1 MKKLTMVL
9 MCCMVLVGCENKSQS
24 TYESTMQVT
33 DGAKAK
39 ETEKEIE
46 QSPRNLYDTDE
57 LVVKTLGE
65 VQFQIPSDWEKD
77 VKENGEFTY
86 YYDDKLM
93 FSTQHSEIDFTNNEL
108 IEGAEGYVNGLKSG
122 FDQCEEERINM
133 IDVSETEAIEFLAKV
148 TVGKKNMDIKI
159 LTFCH
164 SGNIYVFAFYVD
176 AGSKKDYIAEYESFK
191 ESILIQDNNAEIIK
205 ESDGI
210 NELFEGF
217 KQNIIDSAK
226 NLGSTDIE
234 KQMYYDNLIASLPYV
249 RVLTKETWNNSD
261 EFNKFLLAIGYFY
274 THYDT
279 GTKGHEIG
287 EQGFLIAEALMAQG
301 NVDIEEA
308 VLHIEE
314 LLSKSENDLSL
325 SITNSEEIVE
335 HVDKNSE
342 NTEPIQ
348 LITGMYVVGEDIP
361 AGKYDIVGIEE
372 GSVYVNSPGK
382 SYGDIVSE
390 RIKPGETIYAN
401 VRLEDGCTVE
411 VVLGGKIQLQ
421 LK

>member
-1 MKKLTMVL
+1 

-159 LTFCH
+159 LTSCH
-164 SGNIYVFAFYVD
+164 IGNIYVFAFYVD
-176 AGSKKDYIAEYESFK
+176 AGSKKDYIAEYAFST
-191 ESILIQDNNAEIIK
+191 Q
-205 ESDGI
+205 
-210 NELFEGF
+210 
-217 KQNIIDSAK
+217 SA
-226 NLGSTDIE
+226 
-234 KQMYYDNLIASLPYV
+234 
-249 RVLTKETWNNSD
+249 
-261 EFNKFLLAIGYFY
+261 
-274 THYDT
+274 H
-279 GTKGHEIG
+279 
-287 EQGFLIAEALMAQG
+287 
-301 NVDIEEA
+301 
-308 VLHIEE
+308 
-314 LLSKSENDLSL
+314 
-325 SITNSEEIVE
+325 
-335 HVDKNSE
+335 
-342 NTEPIQ
+342 
-348 LITGMYVVGEDIP
+348 
-361 AGKYDIVGIEE
+361 
-372 GSVYVNSPGK
+372 
-382 SYGDIVSE
+382 
-390 RIKPGETIYAN
+390 
-401 VRLEDGCTVE
+401 
-411 VVLGGKIQLQ
+411 
-421 LK
+421 